1 MHRLALRLDD
11 GRTAERTLLRHLE
24 RLRPRLV
31 RKNRADDLRDDV
43 TCPLDDHVSPS
54 RMSLRLMSSSLCKVA
69 CETVTPP
76 TSTGSSCA
84 HGLSAPVLPTRM
96 WILFSLVRAV
106 IGAHL

>member
-43 TCPLDDHVSPS
+43 TCPLDDHVVALPDV
-54 RMSLRLMSSSLCKVA
+54 LAVDVLLVVQGRL
-69 CETVTPP
+69 
-76 TSTGSSCA
+76 
-84 HGLSAPVLPTRM
+84 
-96 WILFSLVRAV
+96 
-106 IGAHL
+106 